1 MQSAVGV
8 VHTVEDAKRVAREV
22 MRATPSARIRIL
34 TPDTTPEA
42 LSSVPTDESEQPG
55 MGSALG
61 AVVGG
66 AAGAGAASLLFP
78 PAGAVALVG
87 IAAGMLIGGI
97 GGASAGGSME
107 ESAAFGLPKDELFL
121 YAGALEHGRCVV
133 VAYVEADA
141 ELDEVRRAMAAAGA
155 ESVDAARDAWW
166 VGLRDTEA
174 GAYADTARF
183 TTYELLYRQGFEG
196 ACRGEDASSLAADRS
211 GPQAFQAGYT
221 RGRAYVEERTR
232 EIAVTRP
239 AIVDEGSDAAILPS
253 S

>member
-8 VHTVEDAKRVAREV
+8 IHTVEDAKRVAREV

-55 MGSALG
+55 MGSAIG

-78 PAGAVALVG
+78 PAGAIALVG
-87 IAAGMLIGGI
+87 IAAGALIGGI
-97 GGASAGGSME
+97 GGASAGGAME
-107 ESAAFGLPKDELFL
+107 ESAAFGLPKDEWFV

-141 ELDEVRRAMAAAGA
+141 ELDEARRAMDAAGA
-155 ESVDAARDAWW
+155 DTVDAARDAWW

-174 GAYADTARF
+174 GAYGDTARF
-183 TTYELLYRQGFEG
+183 ATDEPLYREGFEW
-196 ACRGEDASSLAADRS
+196 ACHGEDAVSLAGDRS
-211 GPQAFQAGYT
+211 GHPAFQAGYT

-239 AIVDEGSDAAILPS
+239 AIVDEGGDAAMLRPS
-253 S
+253 